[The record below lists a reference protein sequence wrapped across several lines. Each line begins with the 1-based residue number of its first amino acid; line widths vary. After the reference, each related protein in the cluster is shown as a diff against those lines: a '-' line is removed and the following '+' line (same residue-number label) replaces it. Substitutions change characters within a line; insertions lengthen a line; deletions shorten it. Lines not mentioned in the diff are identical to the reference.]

1 MSVFVKINS
10 FCKIFD
16 LNGKILPCFKRKHH
30 ESMPWT
36 CYFPNIIVTC
46 IILLIGCNN
55 QFRNYKPIFRRKQ
68 SSLIC
73 YIFLLKFRIGG
84 FEIAC
89 WIRWARH
96 FPWIKNKISNHSS
109 NSLTVHAET
118 VRYLPC
124 RLSRSQ
130 KRSFHLRLHLFSMRP
145 CQNPEAAVEILHFWS
160 YKL

>member
-16 LNGKILPCFKRKHH
+16 VNGKILPCFKRKHH

-46 IILLIGCNN
+46 IILLIRCNN

-89 WIRWARH
+89 WIRWARYQWKFLSCSGDPTTYSQ
-96 FPWIKNKISNHSS
+96 FPSFPIQILFWQMNFWFIRAKDQFYLINFSE
-109 NSLTVHAET
+109 LTSI
-118 VRYLPC
+118 Y
-124 RLSRSQ
+124 
-130 KRSFHLRLHLFSMRP
+130 
-145 CQNPEAAVEILHFWS
+145 
-160 YKL
+160 